1 MFFDKRS
8 GRSATKETLATAGT
22 QESRAEIKVVERTD
36 TVYVEKRDLTSV
48 TSFRIQDS
56 GAGRASP
63 VVSALKW
70 IFWILIGLIGL
81 IITAKLCLHR

>member
-36 TVYVEKRDLTSV
+36 TVYVEKRDSV
-48 TSFRIQDS
+48 YVQGTLRQAQGDKV
-56 GAGRASP
+56 SP
-63 VVSALKW
+63 VTSALKW
-70 IFWILIGLIGL
+70 IFWIIFGLAAL